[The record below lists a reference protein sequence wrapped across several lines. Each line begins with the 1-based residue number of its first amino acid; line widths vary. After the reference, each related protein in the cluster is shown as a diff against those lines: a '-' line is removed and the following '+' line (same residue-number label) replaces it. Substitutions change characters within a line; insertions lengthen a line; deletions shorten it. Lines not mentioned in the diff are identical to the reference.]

1 VMFQGDVIAQGNPH
15 EIRGSAEVRRVY
27 LGSQA

>member
-1 VMFQGDVIAQGNPH
+1 MFQGQVIAEGAPD
-15 EIRGSAEVRRVY
+15 EIRNHAEVRRVY